1 VAVVL
6 PSSMTVRRY
15 LRMLA
20 IFYKSTLITEME
32 YRLNFWSNIGLSL
45 FWLVWAAL
53 GVRVFFFHTDQIA
66 GWNYNQL
73 LVVVGL
79 FFAMNGYRQAVL
91 QPNLGHLSEYV
102 RLGSLDYVLTRPI
115 DSQFLVSLRFIGVY
129 NWGDPLL
136 GLGLIA
142 YACWRLGY
150 VPSLGSLAL
159 FALLCLAAMVLMY
172 SLYLMVQTTTF
183 WLVNIERADAVIWSL
198 VETARFPVNFYR
210 GWVGF
215 ALTAVVPVALLTTFP
230 AQALLGRLEG
240 WIAVVEVLVAALLF
254 VLARAFWR
262 FALRHYS
269 GASS

>member
-1 VAVVL
+1 
-6 PSSMTVRRY
+6 MRRY

-20 IFYKSTLITEME
+20 IFYKSALITELE
-32 YRLNFWSNIGLSL
+32 YRLNFWSNIGVSL
-45 FWLVWAAL
+45 FWLFWAAL
-53 GVRVFFFHTDQIA
+53 GVRVFYFHTDQIA
-66 GWNYNQL
+66 GWSYNQL

-79 FFAMNGYRQAVL
+79 FFAMNGYHQAVL
-91 QPNLGHLSEYV
+91 QPNLGQLSDYV

-142 YACWRLGY
+142 YACWQLNY
-150 VPSLGSLAL
+150 TPSLGSLAL

-172 SLYLMVQTTTF
+172 SLYLILQTTAF
-183 WLVNIERADAVIWSL
+183 WVVNIEEVDHVIWSL
-198 VETARFPVNFYR
+198 VEAARFPVSFYR

-215 ALTAVVPVALLTTFP
+215 FLTAVVPVAFFTTFP
-230 AQALLGRLEG
+230 AQALLGKLED
-240 WIAVVEVLVAALLF
+240 WIAVVAVVVAALSF

-262 FALRHYS
+262 FALRHYT